1 MWHLARRLSFNHFR
15 WVAIINKICTSTLTH
30 IRGRKSWEHQLI
42 HITRQKWQLIKR
54 QFLIFMY
61 VAAYDTRVRQITF
74 FFSWNAVRVG
84 AICTCRQ
91 EEIQSPINMS
101 KKVYFLGNHHFLD
114 VPRAKKNLRN
124 LIKCPSR
131 VQALSLLIAK
141 LPLGNHVAFKHS
153 IITTRM
159 LLKIF
164 RKFPLQHSLLFLH
177 FFYAL
182 LIITIAH
189 SFPNDTRDND
199 SSSYQVECH

>member
-74 FFSWNAVRVG
+74 FSSETLCVWVQFVRAG
-84 AICTCRQ
+84 KKKFNLQLICRKKCTFL
-91 EEIQSPINMS
+91 EIIN
-101 KKVYFLGNHHFLD
+101 FLD

-177 FFYAL
+177 FFHAL